1 MTTTTDLMAVLQLVH
16 AHPALEQL
24 LQSANLSILRA
35 LEICQFEPGEFQLNQ
50 GSVYHDVYLIV
61 TGQVKIYLNS
71 PMGRSVTLDIYD
83 TGMLIGEQEAIIKQ
97 PYSASVVNLTP
108 VTLLKIKQDLFQTW
122 IATDHQFATA
132 LITNLSQQIY
142 QLTNRTKMYT
152 LYSTLDQVG
161 MLLLQAPAT
170 GVNKLVLCD
179 QVDSSQRNLNRV
191 LQKLTQLGIITLEQ
205 ATVKVRDRQRLR
217 QLIETEEGS

>member
-1 MTTTTDLMAVLQLVH
+1 
-16 AHPALEQL
+16 
-24 LQSANLSILRA
+24 
-35 LEICQFEPGEFQLNQ
+35 
-50 GSVYHDVYLIV
+50 
-61 TGQVKIYLNS
+61 
-71 PMGRSVTLDIYD
+71 
-83 TGMLIGEQEAIIKQ
+83 
-97 PYSASVVNLTP
+97 
-108 VTLLKIKQDLFQTW
+108 
-122 IATDHQFATA
+122 
-132 LITNLSQQIY
+132 
-142 QLTNRTKMYT
+142 MYT

-217 QLIETEEGS
+217 QLIETEERS

>member
-1 MTTTTDLMAVLQLVH
+1 MTTTNDLMAVLQLVH
-16 AHPALEQL
+16 EHPSLEHL
-24 LQSANLSILRA
+24 LQSASLAIIRA
-35 LEICQFEPGEFQLNQ
+35 MEICQYEPGEFQLNQ

-71 PMGRSVTLDIYD
+71 PMGRSVTLEIYD
-83 TGMLIGEQEAIIKQ
+83 AGMLIGEQEAVINQ

-108 VTLLKIKQDLFQTW
+108 VTLLKIKQELFQTW

-142 QLTNRTKMYT
+142 QLTKRTKMYT
-152 LYSTLDQVG
+152 LYSTMDQVG
-161 MLLLQAPAT
+161 MLLLQAPVT
-170 GVNKLVLCD
+170 GINKLVLCD

-217 QLIETEEGS
+217 QLIETEE